1 MATKSPGGT
10 IELLIRRADNLY
22 DVGSFGDRKIDPF
35 VKCIPMWNDKCSK
48 EKKDQWKA
56 TNYVDDAGVNPVVR
70 CDTDTCQLLLI
81 VVFSYYITTINSS
94 LILADIYFCI
104 LFSFITFLQKN
115 LFGRYPTFNN
125 NKQQQQNKYPH
136 KNLLTQFDEIKH
148 EAKLSFAIPEKLSKP
163 ATFYIEVH
171 DYDSFTG
178 SDFIG
183 SAEIDLTKLIFGKSK
198 TNETPV
204 ALKRTKRK
212 KQISAGTL
220 FIKFTHVLPP
230 PPEPRKKPV
239 PKASKKKKNK
249 NKELSPK
256 NTPRTEMKE
265 TIEAMKIL
273 RNALVDVDLKE
284 TFDMADENEGVNDG
298 NASYDEFTLMLEKTV
313 NDEEGKKKKERKRKK
328 VQIVG
333 LSVFLFIVFL

>member
-1 MATKSPGGT
+1 MG
-10 IELLIRRADNLY
+10 
-22 DVGSFGDRKIDPF
+22 FGDRKIDPF

-56 TNYVDDAGVNPVVR
+56 TNYVDDAGVNPV
-70 CDTDTCQLLLI
+70 
-81 VVFSYYITTINSS
+81 
-94 LILADIYFCI
+94 
-104 LFSFITFLQKN
+104 
-115 LFGRYPTFNN
+115 
-125 NKQQQQNKYPH
+125 
-136 KNLLTQFDEIKH
+136 FDEIKH

-220 FIKFTHVLPP
+220 FVKFTHVLPP

-249 NKELSPK
+249 NKE
-256 NTPRTEMKE
+256 
-265 TIEAMKIL
+265 
-273 RNALVDVDLKE
+273 
-284 TFDMADENEGVNDG
+284 
-298 NASYDEFTLMLEKTV
+298 
-313 NDEEGKKKKERKRKK
+313 
-328 VQIVG
+328 
-333 LSVFLFIVFL
+333 

>member
-1 MATKSPGGT
+1 M
-10 IELLIRRADNLY
+10 
-22 DVGSFGDRKIDPF
+22 
-35 VKCIPMWNDKCSK
+35 
-48 EKKDQWKA
+48 
-56 TNYVDDAGVNPVVR
+56 
-70 CDTDTCQLLLI
+70 
-81 VVFSYYITTINSS
+81 
-94 LILADIYFCI
+94 
-104 LFSFITFLQKN
+104 
-115 LFGRYPTFNN
+115 
-125 NKQQQQNKYPH
+125 
-136 KNLLTQFDEIKH
+136 
-148 EAKLSFAIPEKLSKP
+148 
-163 ATFYIEVH
+163 H

-183 SAEIDLTKLIFGKSK
+183 SAEIDLTKLIFGKNK
-198 TNETPV
+198 TNDTPV